1 MAGKG
6 TNRRE
11 RSESG
16 SSSRSIG
23 GTSGPKGA
31 EASNWRRSS
40 SRRLEKET
48 GGHETGGSAGC
59 RLEEGAAGERS
70 EAESSGRRK
79 RLLVTG
85 AGGFCGSH
93 AVRHFA
99 RAGWEI
105 VACVRPGSTPFWAD
119 PAKRPD
125 WFVAADAVDA
135 TDAMNVMDAV
145 GAADAV
151 DEMEAV
157 DATDAVDA
165 VNAADSLDAPGAETG
180 VDSSDVLN
188 ASDVSN
194 SLDAPDA
201 PDASNAVDHADASD
215 DGAPGS
221 SSLAFASRPARDEP
235 EWLSLVRL
243 EALDLSEPG
252 SDSLSEL
259 LRRTRPDAVLHLAG
273 LNAAGPSWADPS
285 GYLDLNLMGT
295 VRLLEAVR
303 ASGHPCRIVVA
314 GSMLGGS
321 ADGPPPVKP
330 LHPYALSK
338 AMQAQAALGWHAL
351 YGLDV
356 LVAIPSNLVGPG
368 PSAGLSRL
376 LARYAVA
383 CERTAA
389 QAGDPAQAAPAAN
402 PSLPGRSDAANPS
415 LSGRSDAVADP
426 APSAAAETQAPPPF
440 RLSSATE
447 ARDFLDVRDAMTG
460 YEMLLER
467 GTAGRSYAM
476 ASGRMTPLGELAEL
490 YRELAAVPLP
500 MEIGGST
507 AASPEPIDASALR
520 ALGWA
525 PRIPLRQSAQDTL
538 EDCRA
543 AGSA

>member
-1 MAGKG
+1 MIGKG
-6 TNRRE
+6 TSRRE
-11 RSESG
+11 ISDSG

-40 SRRLEKET
+40 SRRLKKET
-48 GGHETGGSAGC
+48 SGHETGGSAGC

-70 EAESSGRRK
+70 EAGSSGRRK

-145 GAADAV
+145 GA
-151 DEMEAV
+151 
-157 DATDAVDA
+157 TDA
-165 VNAADSLDAPGAETG
+165 VNAADSVDAPGAEAG

-201 PDASNAVDHADASD
+201 LDASNAVDHADASD

-221 SSLAFASRPARDEP
+221 SSLAFASRPGRDEP

-376 LARYAVA
+376 LARYAAA

-389 QAGDPAQAAPAAN
+389 QAGNSAEAPPASD
-402 PSLPGRSDAANPS
+402 PSLPGRSDAADPS
-415 LSGRSDAVADP
+415 LPGRSDAVADL

-460 YEMLLER
+460 YETLLER
-467 GTAGRSYAM
+467 GAAGRSYAM